1 MRSPKEPAQI
11 FTANYEPQ
19 YNINITN
26 NANSPL
32 YEVSGN
38 MSQFGFLKNF

>member
-1 MRSPKEPAQI
+1 MGSPKGPAQI
-11 FTANYEPQ
+11 FTANYEAQ
-19 YNINITN
+19 YNTNTTN

-38 MSQFGFLKNF
+38 MS